1 MSLNM
6 TDFLQDSKRDKTRLI
21 LPWVGFRL
29 RAAAVILSD
38 ALAES
43 NCEAAPKAESRR
55 LDPQNDGKKYSN
67 INHLL

>member
-1 MSLNM
+1 
-6 TDFLQDSKRDKTRLI
+6 LQDSKRKKLRLI
-21 LPWVGFRL
+21 LPAVGFRL

-55 LDPQNDGKKYSN
+55 LFAQNDGKKSFK
-67 INHLL
+67 INYLM